1 MNYYNEVMPSFWESI
16 RKEKPGYAQTLL
28 NQYRAN
34 RGLAPYQILPRK
46 PQKPRGLS
54 AIRAAQKALSMP
66 LPGL

>member
-1 MNYYNEVMPSFWESI
+1 MNYYTQIMPMFWE
-16 RKEKPGYAQTLL
+16 KMKAQNPNYAQNLL
-28 NQYRAN
+28 DRYRES